1 MASSQEAPKQVP
13 WPVHAARQLK
23 FVIPGGLA
31 TYYIGVLEEF
41 GRTLLGYNGSVAK
54 TGAMTAGGLGL
65 TTVALLLYVISLYYT
80 AAEPDFRSW
89 RDSSPLRRVIT
100 VRTAA
105 SSFQT
110 SSEYIP
116 LDDDRVNCAWLAC
129 CGGNIGAMVEAGVSA
144 KRDRSDRSVRTD
156 DGPSWPYSRAQNKAE
171 SMNMNCNL
179 VDGGVRSLFSPGP
192 AAC

>member
-100 VRTAA
+100 TMTGSIVLGWLVAVGTLGQWSRLGYLQSVIGVTGVYAL
-105 SSFQT
+105 T
-110 SSEYIP
+110 MGLLGLIP
-116 LDDDRVNCAWLAC
+116 VPKT
-129 CGGNIGAMVEAGVSA
+129 
-144 KRDRSDRSVRTD
+144 KR
-156 DGPSWPYSRAQNKAE
+156 KA
-171 SMNMNCNL
+171 
-179 VDGGVRSLFSPGP
+179 
-192 AAC
+192 